1 MTHEQL
7 DLANVKPSE
16 TGGPRASNRLDFQ
29 KNWTLCHLV
38 ARHKEGEDYVVVCD
52 YHDDVVVLIGV
63 PTAAKLHFYQVKT
76 REGSPWTMGR
86 LTSAKKKKKKKVK
99 APTET
104 TKLADDVVDTSTED
118 EEEGGSI
125 LGKLYKHKL
134 DFLDRLGSLNLV
146 STCCFKLKLSN
157 GTSSESKHHITF
169 VELDADEQKVAADRV
184 QAEHSLTEQAEFPEA
199 THFIVS
205 DMTPTGHDQSAIG
218 VIATYLEHRYGT
230 SESFPVAAIHRSL
243 FDEIRRRSNREG
255 TWDDLD
261 LLLKQKGVSRSD
273 FEKLL
278 SKVHPRRDAESQWL
292 ELSKELESASIPV
305 RRRIRIGNFW
315 HRYRVERID
324 ESNEILQ
331 RRRDAVVAVI
341 EQLIMAGIEDV
352 STVLSEV
359 SAKIPA
365 DQSFDSDYT
374 CAMALY
380 EFCNIED
387 PVVQKTH
394 PQPSEEAP

>member
-1 MTHEQL
+1 MMHEQL

-38 ARHKEGEDYVVVCD
+38 ERHKEGADYVVVCD

-63 PTAAKLHFYQVKT
+63 PSAAKLHFYQVKT
-76 REGSPWTMGR
+76 RDGSHWTMAR
-86 LTSAKKKKKKKVK
+86 LTSSKKKRKKKGK
-99 APTET
+99 ASAET
-104 TKLADDVVDTSTED
+104 AKLADDVVDTSTAD

-134 DFLDRLGSLNLV
+134 GFLDRLGSLNLV
-146 STCCFKLKLSN
+146 SNCCFKLSLSD
-157 GTSSESKHHITF
+157 GTSSESKPHFTF
-169 VELDADEQKVAADRV
+169 VELDVDEKKAAAERV
-184 QAEHSLTEQAEFPEA
+184 QAEHNLTEQAEFPEA

-205 DMTPTGHDQSAIG
+205 DMTTTGHDKSAIG
-218 VIATYLEHRYGT
+218 VIATYLEYRYGT

-292 ELSKELESASIPV
+292 ELSKELESAGISI
-305 RRRIRIGNFW
+305 RRRIRISNSW
-315 HRYRVERID
+315 HRYRVDRID

-341 EQLIMAGIEDV
+341 EKMIADGIEDV

-359 SAKIPA
+359 SVKIPA
-365 DQSFDSDYT
+365 DQAFDPEYT

-394 PQPSEEAP
+394 SQPPEEAP

>member
-1 MTHEQL
+1 MHEQL

-38 ARHKEGEDYVVVCD
+38 ERHKEGADYVVVCD

-63 PTAAKLHFYQVKT
+63 PSAAKLHFYQVKT
-76 REGSPWTMGR
+76 RNGSPWTMAS
-86 LTSAKKKKKKKVK
+86 LTSSKKKRKRRGK
-99 APTET
+99 APTEIA
-104 TKLADDVVDTSTED
+104 KPADDVVGTNTED
-118 EEEGGSI
+118 EEGGSI

-134 DFLDRLGSLNLV
+134 DFLERLGSLNLV
-146 STCCFKLKLSN
+146 SNCCFKLSLSDEA
-157 GTSSESKHHITF
+157 SSESKPHFSF
-169 VELDADEQKVAADRV
+169 VELHVDEKKVASERV
-184 QAEHSLTEQAEFPEA
+184 QAEHRLTEQAEFPEA

-205 DMTPTGHDQSAIG
+205 DMTTTGHDKSAIG
-218 VIATYLEHRYGT
+218 VIATYLEYRYGT

-255 TWDDLD
+255 VWDDLD
-261 LLLKQKGVSRSD
+261 LLIKQKGVSRSD

-292 ELSKELESASIPV
+292 ELSKELESAGISI
-305 RRRIRIGNFW
+305 RRRIRISNFW
-315 HRYRVERID
+315 HRYRVDRID

-331 RRRDAVVAVI
+331 RRRDAVVAI
-341 EQLIMAGIEDV
+341 LEQLIAAGIEDV

-359 SAKIPA
+359 TVKIPA
-365 DQSFDSDYT
+365 DPAFDLEYT

-394 PQPSEEAP
+394 PQPPEEAP